1 MTHDRD
7 PVPKVQSGIPGLDE
21 LLRGGFVRG
30 RMYLVSGE
38 PGTGK
43 TTVGFHFLEEGLAN
57 DEPVLYIHG
66 EESSDESLV
75 NAE

>member
-1 MTHDRD
+1 MTQDRD
-7 PVPKVQSGIPGLDE
+7 PVPRVESGIPGLDE

-43 TTVGFHFLEEGLAN
+43 TTTGYHFLEDGLAN
-57 DEPVLYIHG
+57 GETVLHIHG
-66 EESSDESLV
+66 
-75 NAE
+75 